1 MIPFHHFLTEFSK
14 LDTEVKKIFYDFFSN
29 ENPFLLAAESHW
41 KPNVDI
47 YRTKNGIIVKVEL
60 AGMKQKNL
68 KILFENNK
76 LKIKGS
82 RHDYSIPEQVTCQ
95 QIEIT
100 YGNFERIINIDP
112 EDKKIDEDNINATFK
127 YGFLLIYLPFSKQNK
142 NTKKNEINIEGE

>member
-1 MIPFHHFLTEFSK
+1 MVPFHHFLTEFNK
-14 LDTEVKKIFYDFFSN
+14 LNTDVRKIFYDFFSN
-29 ENPFLLAAESHW
+29 ENPFLLIAESHW

-47 YRTKNGIIVKVEL
+47 YRTKKGIIVKVEL

-76 LKIKGS
+76 LKIIGS

-100 YGNFERIINIDP
+100 YGNFERIISIDP